1 MCSDYTTTASV
12 LVFGPGSEEGQ
23 FADLSEP
30 AGWRRQLL
38 SSAGAEVC
46 KQEDKMGAQNQ
57 DVGPPFSSTT
67 PDVTSFLWFIQMDL
81 MTAVFPYGSIQG
93 ELLTISHIIDF
104 SAAVSV
110 ESKGLLWWV
119 DLFFFWRFIKIAA
132 LTAFSDLQPIKVWT
146 IMSWQTRTAH
156 LYILSPYKNKAE
168 IV

>member
-1 MCSDYTTTASV
+1 MCSGYTTTVSV
-12 LVFGPGSEEGQ
+12 LVFGPDSKEGQ

-81 MTAVFPYGSIQG
+81 VAAVFPYGSIQDK
-93 ELLTISHIIDF
+93 LLAISHIIDF
-104 SAAVSV
+104 SATVSV
-110 ESKGLLWWV
+110 ESKSLLWWI
-119 DLFFFWRFIKIAA
+119 DLFFWRFIKIASS
-132 LTAFSDLQPIKVWT
+132 TVFSDLQPIKVWT
-146 IMSWQTRTAH
+146 IMSWQRWTAN
-156 LYILSPYKNKAE
+156 LYFLSPYKNKAE
-168 IV
+168 II